1 MRKHFKTV
9 DEINLELSKLNDDLD
24 NIAEDLK
31 TKDNFDERLPLYDQ
45 IDKITKKAM
54 KLDSL
59 AKKML
64 LKDLKKQL
72 KSVSIN

>member
-72 KSVSIN
+72 KSVSSN